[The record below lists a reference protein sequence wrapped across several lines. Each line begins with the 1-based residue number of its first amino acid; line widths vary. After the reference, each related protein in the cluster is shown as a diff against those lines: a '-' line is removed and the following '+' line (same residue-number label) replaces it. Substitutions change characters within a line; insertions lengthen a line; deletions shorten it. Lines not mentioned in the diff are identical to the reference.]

1 MRVIMCISQLPVPF
15 GLSVAADVL
24 KGNESEMVE
33 KWRLANNDYFGS
45 MAGLSLAKI
54 KDILRYLI
62 LRGYID
68 QTADRY
74 PTVNVSDRGERLMSE
89 GAKVMMRVK
98 KNEKTAP
105 TTAAPM
111 PPADRGLLAELKA
124 LRLSIAKEERL
135 PAYFI
140 FTDATL
146 NEMAARKPRTLQEMS
161 QIKGVGSRKL
171 SAYGEKF
178 LRLINE
184 KTEPVA
190 ETPASK
196 AEPDVEAPTPEA
208 DRGLLAE
215 LKALRLDIAKKE
227 RVPAYVIFTD
237 ATLNEMAARK
247 PRTLQEMSRVKG
259 VGSRKLSAY
268 GEKFLRLINEKTD
281 SV

>member
-74 PTVNVSDRGERLMSE
+74 PTVNVSARGERLMSE
-89 GAKVMMRVK
+89 GTKVMMRVK
-98 KNEKTAP
+98 KSEKTAP

-146 NEMAARKPRTLQEMS
+146 NEMAARKPRTLQEIS
-161 QIKGVGSRKL
+161 QIKGVGIRKL
-171 SAYGEKF
+171 
-178 LRLINE
+178 
-184 KTEPVA
+184 
-190 ETPASK
+190 
-196 AEPDVEAPTPEA
+196 
-208 DRGLLAE
+208 
-215 LKALRLDIAKKE
+215 
-227 RVPAYVIFTD
+227 FT
-237 ATLNEMAARK
+237 
-247 PRTLQEMSRVKG
+247 
-259 VGSRKLSAY
+259 Y

>member
-74 PTVNVSDRGERLMSE
+74 PTVNVSARGERLMSE
-89 GAKVMMRVK
+89 GTKVMMRVK
-98 KNEKTAP
+98 KSEKTAP
-105 TTAAPM
+105 TTAVPM
-111 PPADRGLLAELKA
+111 PP
-124 LRLSIAKEERL
+124 
-135 PAYFI
+135 
-140 FTDATL
+140 
-146 NEMAARKPRTLQEMS
+146 
-161 QIKGVGSRKL
+161 
-171 SAYGEKF
+171 
-178 LRLINE
+178 
-184 KTEPVA
+184 
-190 ETPASK
+190 
-196 AEPDVEAPTPEA
+196 A

-247 PRTLQEMSRVKG
+247 PRTLQEISQIKG